1 VTHGRYTATAIGLH
15 WLVAALVLATIPLGL
30 YMTELPLSPR
40 KLALYAYHK
49 WIGVTVFLLAV
60 LRLLWRLTHR
70 PPPHAPGFP
79 AWQRYTAHAAHA
91 LLYFLVVAVPVSGWV
106 YSSAVGV
113 PTVYLGLWQL
123 PDLVSRNRDLAD
135 ALKLVHNWLAYGLT
149 AIVAVHIAAA
159 LKHHF
164 IDGDG
169 VLARMVPHRRF
180 RSGGRP

>member
-1 VTHGRYTATAIGLH
+1 MTTERYTGPAIALH

-40 KLALYAYHK
+40 KLQLYAYHK
-49 WIGVTVFLLAV
+49 WIGVSVFLLAV
-60 LRLLWRLTHR
+60 LRLLWRLGHR
-70 PPPHAPGFP
+70 PPPPPPGLP
-79 AWQRYTAHAAHA
+79 AWQRRAAQAAHGA
-91 LLYFLVVAVPVSGWV
+91 LYVLIFAVPLSGWV

-135 ALKLVHNWLAYGLT
+135 ALKPVHVFLAYAMAALV
-149 AIVAVHIAAA
+149 AIHIGAA

-164 IDGDG
+164 LDRDG
-169 VLARMVPHRRF
+169 VLARMLPFVRP
-180 RSGGRP
+180 RSGARP